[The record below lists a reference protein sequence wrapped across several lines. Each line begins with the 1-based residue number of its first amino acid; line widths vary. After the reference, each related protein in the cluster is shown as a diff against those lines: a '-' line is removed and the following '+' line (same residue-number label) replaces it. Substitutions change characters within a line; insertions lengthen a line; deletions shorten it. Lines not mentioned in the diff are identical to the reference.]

1 MFDAAYPHGG
11 HYYFRACDVAGLSD
25 DAIDV
30 MVEHGNRIVSPV
42 TTVGVWQMGGAVAR
56 VDEWATAF
64 NGRHAGFTFNIN
76 GNSKTAEGFDGERE
90 WARAYWSAL
99 APHHTSVY
107 VNFLMD
113 ESEERI
119 RQAYGDA
126 KYQRLKALKRT
137 YDLTNVFRLNQ
148 NIPPD

>member
-1 MFDAAYPHGG
+1 MARSAGSSSRGETRLTISSGG
-11 HYYFRACDVAGLSD
+11 SG
-25 DAIDV
+25 
-30 MVEHGNRIVSPV
+30 
-42 TTVGVWQMGGAVAR
+42 T
-56 VDEWATAF
+56 
-64 NGRHAGFTFNIN
+64 

-113 ESEERI
+113 EGEERI